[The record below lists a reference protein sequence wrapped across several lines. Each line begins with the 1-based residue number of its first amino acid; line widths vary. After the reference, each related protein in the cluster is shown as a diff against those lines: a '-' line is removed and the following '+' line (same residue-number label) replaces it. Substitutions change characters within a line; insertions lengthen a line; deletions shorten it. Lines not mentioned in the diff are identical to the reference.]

1 MEPIEQVELPNIDPR
16 WEKIEA
22 EHTKASILMDRIRAA
37 DGLLATFPKE
47 AMGDGVKEETPK
59 RVAKMWNELLAGYDK
74 DPAEILSKTFD
85 VDAGGDVNGNGI
97 VIVKDIPLFSQCE
110 HHLVPFYGRVHI
122 AYIPRNKVVGLS
134 KFARLVEC
142 FGRRLQV
149 QERLTKQIMD
159 AIVTNLDPIGV
170 MVIIEAEHMCMT
182 MRGIQKPGTKTVTSR
197 VSGVFF
203 DKPEARAEALALLE
217 R

>member
-1 MEPIEQVELPNIDPR
+1 MDNLF
-16 WEKIEA
+16 
-22 EHTKASILMDRIRAA
+22 DRIRAA
-37 DGLLATFPKE
+37 DDLLATFPKE
-47 AMGDGVKEETPK
+47 AMGDGVKEETPQ
-59 RVAKMWNELLAGYDK
+59 RVAKMWNELLSGYNK
-74 DPAEILSKTFD
+74 SPTEILSKTFD

-110 HHLVPFYGRVHI
+110 HHLVPFYGKVHI

-149 QERLTKQIMD
+149 QERLTKQIAD
-159 AIVTNLDPIGV
+159 AINENLDPLGV
-170 MVIIEAEHMCMT
+170 MVIVEAEHMCMT

-203 DKPEARAEALALLE
+203 DNATARAEAMELING
-217 R
+217 

>member
-1 MEPIEQVELPNIDPR
+1 
-16 WEKIEA
+16 
-22 EHTKASILMDRIRAA
+22 MDEIFMKRMVAA
-37 DGLLATFPKE
+37 RDLLHTFPKE
-47 AMGDGVKEETPK
+47 AMGDGVEEETPK
-59 RVAKMWNELLAGYDK
+59 RVAKMWNELLDGYNK
-74 DPAEILSKTFD
+74 DPKEILSKTFD

-110 HHLVPFYGRVHI
+110 HHLVPFYGKVNI
-122 AYIPRNKVVGLS
+122 AYIPRTKVVGLS

-142 FGRRLQV
+142 YGRRLQV

-159 AIVTNLDPIGV
+159 AIVENLDPIGV
-170 MVIIEAEHMCMT
+170 MVVIEAEHMCMT

-203 DKPEARAEALALLE
+203 DNATARVEAMSLIE
-217 R
+217 RR

>member
-1 MEPIEQVELPNIDPR
+1 MEPIEQVGLPLSDPR
-16 WEKIEA
+16 WKKIEA
-22 EHTKASILMDRIRAA
+22 EHTKASNFMDRIKAA

-59 RVAKMWNELLAGYDK
+59 RVAKMWDELLAGYDR

-85 VDAGGDVNGNGI
+85 VDAGGDENGNGI

-110 HHLVPFYGRVHI
+110 HHLVPFYGKVHI
-122 AYIPRNKVVGLS
+122 AYIPRTKVVGLS

-142 FGRRLQV
+142 YGRRLQV
-149 QERLTKQIMD
+149 QERLTKQIAD
-159 AIVTNLDPIGV
+159 AINQYLNPIGV
-170 MVIIEAEHMCMT
+170 MVVVEAEHMCMT

-203 DKPEARAEALALLE
+203 NKPEARAEALELLK
-217 R
+217 

>member
-1 MEPIEQVELPNIDPR
+1 MNITGRADSPCNDPK
-16 WEKIEA
+16 WEKIEE
-22 EHTKASILMDRIRAA
+22 EHAKASIFMNRIKAA
-37 DGLLATFPKE
+37 DGLLKTFPEE
-47 AMGDGVKEETPK
+47 AMGDGVKEETPL

-110 HHLVPFYGRVHI
+110 HHLIPFYGKVHI
-122 AYIPRNKVVGLS
+122 AYIPQNKVVGLS

-159 AIVTNLDPIGV
+159 AIVENLDPIGV
-170 MVIIEAEHMCMT
+170 MVVVEAEHMCMT

-203 DKPEARAEALALLE
+203 NDASARAEALELLK
-217 R
+217 

>member
-1 MEPIEQVELPNIDPR
+1 MAIPVKL
-16 WEKIEA
+16 
-22 EHTKASILMDRIRAA
+22 LDRIAAA
-37 DGLLATFPKE
+37 DSLLSTFPKE
-47 AMGDGVKEETPK
+47 AMGDGVKEETPL
-59 RVAKMWNELLAGYDK
+59 RVAKMWDELLSGYDK
-74 DPAEILSKTFD
+74 NPAEILSKTFD

-110 HHLVPFYGRVHI
+110 HHLVPFYGKVNI

-142 FGRRLQV
+142 YGRRLQV
-149 QERLTKQIMD
+149 QERLTKQITD
-159 AIVTNLDPIGV
+159 AINQYLDPIGV
-170 MVIIEAEHMCMT
+170 MVVIEAEHMCMT

-203 DKPEARAEALALLE
+203 DKPEARAEAMELMK
-217 R
+217 

>member
-1 MEPIEQVELPNIDPR
+1 
-16 WEKIEA
+16 
-22 EHTKASILMDRIRAA
+22 MDITERIKAA
-37 DGLLATFPKE
+37 DMLLSTFPKE

-59 RVAKMWNELLAGYDK
+59 RVAKMWNELLAGYDE

-110 HHLVPFYGRVHI
+110 HHLVPFYGKVNI

-159 AIVTNLDPIGV
+159 AIVDNLNPIGV
-170 MVIIEAEHMCMT
+170 MVVIEAEHMCMT

>member
-1 MEPIEQVELPNIDPR
+1 M
-16 WEKIEA
+16 A
-22 EHTKASILMDRIRAA
+22 EHSNFMARIRAA
-37 DGLLATFPKE
+37 DNLLATFPRE
-47 AMGDGVKEETPK
+47 AMGDGVKEETPV
-59 RVAKMWNELLAGYDK
+59 RVAKMWDELLSGYDK

-110 HHLVPFYGRVHI
+110 HHLVPFYGKVNI
-122 AYIPRNKVVGLS
+122 AYIPRRKVVGLS

-159 AIVTNLDPIGV
+159 AIVQNLDPIGV
-170 MVIIEAEHMCMT
+170 MVVVKAEHMCMT
-182 MRGIQKPGTKTVTSR
+182 MRGIQKPGTSTVTSR
-197 VSGVFF
+197 VYGVFF
-203 DKPEARAEALALLE
+203 DKPEAREEALRLMK
-217 R
+217 